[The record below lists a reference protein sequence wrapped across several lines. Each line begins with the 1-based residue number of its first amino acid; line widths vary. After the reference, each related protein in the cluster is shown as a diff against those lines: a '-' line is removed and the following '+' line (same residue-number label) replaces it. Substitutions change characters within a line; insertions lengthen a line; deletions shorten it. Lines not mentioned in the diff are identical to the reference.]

1 MTSDLIPPNSDTRIA
16 VVGLLAA
23 VRESDYPENG
33 VSDSGRQAAG
43 LVNMVDESLFGGN
56 GKRYA

>member
-1 MTSDLIPPNSDTRIA
+1 MTSDLISPNSDTRIA
-16 VVGLLAA
+16 FVGSQTA

-43 LVNMVDESLFGGN
+43 LVGMADESLFGG
-56 GKRYA
+56 KRYA